1 MFQVTDW
8 LLRFAAVCKVD
19 VFSTRLHDRVTAMFQ
34 IISYFKNKS
43 FIMSIHIYTPPH
55 QSSGMNINLMWE
67 LELQHTAACG
77 GGSVLVCLLHPLTAT
92 ADSLGRTGCHPG
104 IYVLCIDLLT
114 IHFGWCN
121 TIWWP
126 HLDKAFCCWR
136 KAAGMCFKAWAGG
149 TLVCVMISFSG

>member
-1 MFQVTDW
+1 
-8 LLRFAAVCKVD
+8 
-19 VFSTRLHDRVTAMFQ
+19 
-34 IISYFKNKS
+34 
-43 FIMSIHIYTPPH
+43 MSIHIYTPPHHHHH
-55 QSSGMNINLMWE
+55 QSSGMNINLMCE

-114 IHFGWCN
+114 IHFGWWN

-136 KAAGMCFKAWAGG
+136 TSFLSVTQIQSSRNVFQSLGWWDSV
-149 TLVCVMISFSG
+149 VCVMISFSG